1 MTENIID
8 YALPCMR
15 AEQGLRD
22 AHNAF
27 LDQDLDKALTC
38 TMEAIINT
46 RLMYSAFRHAKEKAD
61 TTNGKTDHA

>member
-1 MTENIID
+1 MTEQIID
-8 YALPCMR
+8 YALPCMK

-38 TMEAIINT
+38 TMEAIINA
-46 RLMYSAFRHAKEKAD
+46 RLMYAALRHAKEKAD
-61 TTNGKTDHA
+61 TTHRKTDHA

>member
-1 MTENIID
+1 MTEHIID
-8 YALPCMR
+8 YALPCMK
-15 AEQGLRD
+15 AEQNLRD

-46 RLMYSAFRHAKEKAD
+46 RLMYAAFRHAKDNAN
-61 TTNGKTDHA
+61 TTHGRIDNA